1 MCVTLYD
8 NRIHFTVPLG
18 KKGPLDLAGGSGGLS
33 GPSSETVL
41 QIPIK
46 RKNESIKT
54 TALGGFISTL

>member
-1 MCVTLYD
+1 MCVPLYN

-18 KKGPLDLAGGSGGLS
+18 KKGLLDLAGGSGGLS

-41 QIPIK
+41 QIPK